1 MKKYMLKEKNH
12 KINHMKHLEK
22 KKKKKQNLLTK

>member
-1 MKKYMLKEKNH
+1 MLKEKNH

-22 KKKKKQNLLTK
+22 KKKKKKQNLLTK